1 MPTLS
6 ISNPV
11 QTDFTYAFFLLA
23 RLEDAGLPAG
33 TPAQLTITANNL
45 TFVLSGDGL
54 SWAIGPDGLLLT
66 GGTVSGIQILAGGA
80 PQYAITEL
88 EIDAVVLNTAI
99 LSDRLMTDNAA
110 LERLFLSLDWTMR
123 GDSGPE
129 SYDPALQTDDG
140 VSLLLTGDTYFALQG
155 GYEDIIAGTGDDFI
169 QASSGGGVFHGGAG
183 DDVFALGGV
192 EDAQMYGGTGH
203 DKLFGSSGRNIAEG
217 GEGRD
222 TVNGGH
228 ARDTLSGDE
237 GNDQIA
243 AGDENDFTYGGT
255 GNDLV
260 VAGNGNDANY
270 GGAGADQIWAE
281 AGDDLIEGGDG
292 ADSLYGGADRD
303 FLFGERGND
312 LVEGD
317 TGNDYLGGDL
327 GDDTVR
333 GGDGDDEVFGGFG
346 NDTLNGGAG
355 ADNFNFDFILDAKF
369 NVDRV
374 QDFTQGEDTL
384 VLYSTTFGNLPRGAL
399 DPAAFVANDAGQA
412 TDAAQRIIYEA
423 DRGRLYFDADGTGSA
438 GRILFARITPDLLLM
453 PEDFL
458 VY

>member
-1 MPTLS
+1 MPTLT
-6 ISNPV
+6 IANPA
-11 QTDFTYAFFLLA
+11 QTEFTLAFFQLA
-23 RLEDAGLPAG
+23 RMEGAGLPVG
-33 TPAQLTITANNL
+33 TPSKVAITTGNL
-45 TFVLSGDGL
+45 TFVLLGDSL
-54 SWAIGPDGLLLT
+54 SWAIGPDGFLLT
-66 GGTVSGIQILAGGA
+66 GGTVSGIEILAGGMS
-80 PQYAITEL
+80 QYVISAL
-88 EIDAVVLNTAI
+88 EMDAVELNTAI
-99 LSDRLMTDNAA
+99 LADRLMTDDAA
-110 LERLFLSLDWTMR
+110 IERLFLSLNWTMQ
-123 GDSGPE
+123 GDSESE

-169 QASSGGGVFHGGAG
+169 QASSGGGVFYGGAG

-203 DKLFGSSGRNIAEG
+203 DRLLGSSGRNIAEG

-222 TVNGGH
+222 TVNGGR
-228 ARDTLSGDE
+228 ARDTLSGDA

-243 AGDENDFTYGGT
+243 AGDENDVTYGGT
-255 GNDLV
+255 GNDLI
-260 VAGNGNDANY
+260 VAGDGNDANY

-292 ADSLYGGADRD
+292 ADSLYGGDNRD
-303 FLFGERGND
+303 FVFGERGND
-312 LVEGD
+312 LLEGGS
-317 TGNDYLGGDL
+317 GNDNVAGDL

-333 GGDGDDEVFGGFG
+333 GGEGDDEIYGGFG
-346 NDTLNGGAG
+346 RDTLNGGAG
-355 ADNFNFDFILDAKF
+355 ADRFNFDFILDARF

-399 DPAAFVANDAGQA
+399 DPAAFVANDSGQA
-412 TDAAQRIIYEA
+412 TDATHRIIYEA
-423 DRGRLYFDADGTGSA
+423 DRGRLYFDPDGSGIAD
-438 GRILFARITPDLLLM
+438 RILFARITPDLALM